1 MTARRYSKQDLELL
15 AQNGL
20 AAQLPTPPV
29 RKKRKNEEGEMQR
42 LLCHW
47 WAQYSKDKGI
57 PECLLFAI
65 PNGSALGYGKEEYQV
80 RHRQIRGKLMKLEGL
95 RPGCPDLMLAVPK
108 IITAWGGNPTGLR
121 TTDGLFIEL
130 KTEKGIVSDEQ
141 KQFIHDLRN
150 QGYKVEVCR
159 SLDDAIKCIT
169 EYLT

>member
-1 MTARRYSKQDLELL
+1 MPRNYSKEDL
-15 AQNGL
+15 AIMTRDGPG
-20 AAQLPTPPV
+20 AQLPEPKV

-42 LLCHW
+42 LLMHW
-47 WAQYSKDKGI
+47 WHQFSADKGI

-95 RPGCPDLMLAVPK
+95 RPGVCDLMLAVPK
-108 IITAWGGNPTGLR
+108 INQYGATNAH
-121 TTDGLFIEL
+121 GLFVEL
-130 KTEKGIVSDEQ
+130 KLPKGIVSDEQ

-159 SLDDAIKCIT
+159 SLDEAIKTIA